1 MAKPSVE
8 PAYEPVLQE
17 LGTSPGCQVN
27 RLSSITSYWRKIT
40 TKKERRPHNLTKD
53 GIMGEISGC
62 GLPVLLR
69 WRASLWKSV
78 WKQLLCYLITFLAI
92 SLTYRFLMDSQAR
105 IKFEWVVSWLKNG
118 HQMPLTF
125 LLGFYVSLVVKR
137 WWEQYV
143 KLPWPDEVATLL
155 KAGITEKTAEEEREE
170 GGENLRIRRTVIR
183 YLMLSY
189 VLCLRRISSKVRSKY
204 PDMDSLLASR
214 LIRAD
219 EAEKIGSEDH
229 RKWLG
234 KDMLHGKS
242 NWWMP
247 IKWSVSIVRKAMK
260 DKRTANAPTYSNLVK
275 AIAAFRKSLTEVVT
289 YGHVTVPLVY
299 TQVVQLA
306 VYFHFAVAL
315 VGRQWVKVKVDVSAE
330 DASLPEDVAGTFS
343 LDSFI
348 PIFLVF
354 EFLFY
359 MGWLNVAAA
368 LYNPFGEDDD
378 DFAVMGLMNRHI
390 KVCMKLVDDD
400 RDDIPEVQEDEFWKA
415 PPGAPLDWQPSLDH
429 DTPPLEV
436 QVVNVKPES
445 ESSPTNWSE
454 IRKVMVDHG
463 GQQDEEEAVCI
474 EPQRVSL
481 AEIRDPGKVAR

>member
-1 MAKPSVE
+1 
-8 PAYEPVLQE
+8 
-17 LGTSPGCQVN
+17 
-27 RLSSITSYWRKIT
+27 
-40 TKKERRPHNLTKD
+40 
-53 GIMGEISGC
+53 
-62 GLPVLLR
+62 
-69 WRASLWKSV
+69 
-78 WKQLLCYLITFLAI
+78 
-92 SLTYRFLMDSQAR
+92 
-105 IKFEWVVSWLKNG
+105 
-118 HQMPLTF
+118 
-125 LLGFYVSLVVKR
+125 
-137 WWEQYV
+137 
-143 KLPWPDEVATLL
+143 
-155 KAGITEKTAEEEREE
+155 
-170 GGENLRIRRTVIR
+170 
-183 YLMLSY
+183 
-189 VLCLRRISSKVRSKY
+189 
-204 PDMDSLLASR
+204 
-214 LIRAD
+214 
-219 EAEKIGSEDH
+219 
-229 RKWLG
+229 
-234 KDMLHGKS
+234 MLHGKS

-299 TQVVQLA
+299 TQVLKLGCFRNVTCNVFQVVQLA

-330 DASLPEDVAGTFS
+330 DASLPEDVAETFS

-429 DTPPLEV
+429 DTQPLEV